1 MPDQPNPL
9 GVAEELDRGER
20 AVLCLLMDP
29 DAPELWSVGEV
40 AQAIGSETEAID
52 ALVGL
57 HAAGLIH
64 RCHEFVFVTRATLR
78 LTRLVG
84 GL

>member
-1 MPDQPNPL
+1 MQHETNPR
-9 GVAEELDRGER
+9 GVAAELDRNEH
-20 AVLCLLMDP
+20 AVLGLLMDP
-29 DAPELWSVGEV
+29 DAPDLWSVDEI
-40 AQAIGSETEAID
+40 ARAIGNEVDAVD

-64 RCHEFVFVTRATLR
+64 RCHEFVFASRPTVR
-78 LTRLVG
+78 LARLVG

>member
-1 MPDQPNPL
+1 
-9 GVAEELDRGER
+9 
-20 AVLCLLMDP
+20 MDP
-29 DAPELWSVGEV
+29 DAPGLWSVTEV
-40 AQAIGSETEAID
+40 AQAIGNEIDALD

-64 RCHEFVFVTRATLR
+64 RCHEFVFVTRPAVR
-78 LTRLVG
+78 LTRLFG